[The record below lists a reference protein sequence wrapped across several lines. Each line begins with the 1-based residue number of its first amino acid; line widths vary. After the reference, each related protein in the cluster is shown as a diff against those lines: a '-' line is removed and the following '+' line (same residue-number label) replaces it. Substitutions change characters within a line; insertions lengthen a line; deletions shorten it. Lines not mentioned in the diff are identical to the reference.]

1 MCAGHLGITELDQD
15 HIQYMERLVN
25 RLFDL
30 RLFRSFKVK
39 TTPRWIVLLLDML
52 IVIACYIAT
61 VVAGIYSMHMVIP
74 PQTILLNG
82 FLVLA
87 VYFVVTYVSKS
98 YTCVIRLSVIEDLY
112 RIFMA
117 IVFSTLLLFGF
128 NVVKMA
134 LTGKP
139 FLKYWDILIIGA
151 LAFSIM
157 MIERLCIKYL
167 YMRMNSATEGR
178 KRVLV
183 LGTSFSSVFLAN
195 ALKGEIGGKYLPVGL
210 LSIKGGQDNPEI
222 NGFKVYK
229 FDPATMAEM
238 FEKNNIDALIFD
250 SKSNNLMSSGFAD
263 YFIKN
268 DIALLAMNQVAE
280 FEQDKDT
287 DKGISTFVKEVQI
300 EDLLGRDPIV
310 LNNPM
315 VSEQIKGSCVLIT
328 GACGSIGSEIVR
340 QVVNYGASKVV
351 LYDQAETPM
360 HDISLEMKSNPRA
373 HIELF
378 MGDVRN
384 RDRLEEA
391 FKKFRP
397 RYVFHAAAYKHVP
410 MMEINPTEAILAN
423 VMGTRNVA
431 DLSLKYDVYKFV
443 MISTDK
449 AVNPTN
455 VMGCTKRLAEI
466 YCQSLYYDAQR
477 MGKKTKFITTR
488 FGNVLGSNGSVIP
501 LFRKQIAAGGPVTVT
516 HKEII
521 RYFMTIPEACS
532 LVLEAGCMGN
542 GGEIYIFDMGEPVK
556 IYDLARRMISL
567 AGLKPDVDIKI
578 VEVGLRPGEKLYE
591 ELLNDKEKTT
601 ATVNKK
607 IMVAKVRTYNYKDV
621 CVNID
626 KIIALAA
633 QGDVHGM
640 IYAMKE
646 FVPEYKSQHSQYES
660 IDKEIEGLESSPL
673 QTETVN
679 PGQPTAE

>member
-1 MCAGHLGITELDQD
+1 
-15 HIQYMERLVN
+15 MEQLLN
-25 RLFDL
+25 KLMDL
-30 RLFRSFKVK
+30 RILRSFKVR
-39 TTPRWIVLLLDML
+39 TTPRWIILLLDMVIVL
-52 IVIACYIAT
+52 ISYAATVIADTYSLHIVTGPLNVLFVAAIVI
-61 VVAGIYSMHMVIP
+61 G
-74 PQTILLNG
+74 
-82 FLVLA
+82 
-87 VYFVVTYVSKS
+87 VYFVVSYISKS

-112 RIFMA
+112 RIFIA
-117 IVFSTLLLFGF
+117 VIIASVILCVINALWLVFAHAELIKFW
-128 NVVKMA
+128 N
-134 LTGKP
+134 
-139 FLKYWDILIIGA
+139 ILVIGA
-151 LAFSIM
+151 LSFSMM

-167 YMRMNSATEGR
+167 YMRMNNATEGR

-183 LGTSFSSVFLAN
+183 LGTTFNSVFLAN

-210 LSIKGGQDNPEI
+210 LSIKSNNTNSEI
-222 NGFKVYK
+222 NGLKIYH
-229 FDPATMAEM
+229 FDPKTTSDEFA
-238 FEKNNIDALIFD
+238 KNGIVGLIYDA
-250 SKSNNLMSSGFAD
+250 KSNNLMSSGFAD

-268 DIALLAMNQVAE
+268 DIALLAMNKVAE
-280 FEQDKDT
+280 FEQDDPKGQNE
-287 DKGISTFVKEVQI
+287 KGISTYIKEVQI

-310 LNNPM
+310 LNNPL
-315 VSEQIKGSCVLIT
+315 VSKHINGSCVLIT

-340 QVVNYGASKVV
+340 QVASYHASKII
-351 LYDQAETPM
+351 LFDQAETPM
-360 HDISLEMKSNPRA
+360 HDISLEMKKDYPDA
-373 HIELF
+373 DIELF

-384 RDRLEEA
+384 RERVEEA
-391 FKKFRP
+391 FNKFHP
-397 RYVFHAAAYKHVP
+397 SYVFHAAAYKHVP

-431 DLSLKYDVYKFV
+431 DLALKYGVYKFV

-466 YCQSLYYDAQR
+466 YCQSLFHDAQQK
-477 MGKKTKFITTR
+477 GKKTQFITTR

-556 IYDLARRMISL
+556 IYDMARRMISL

-578 VEVGLRPGEKLYE
+578 EEIGLRPGEKLYE

-607 IMVAKVRTYNYKDV
+607 IMVAKVKMYDYKDV
-621 CVNID
+621 CTHIN
-626 KIIALAA
+626 KIITFASK
-633 QGDVHGM
+633 GDVHEM
-640 IYAMKE
+640 VYAMKE
-646 FVPEYKSQHSQYES
+646 FVPEYKSMHSKFEA
-660 IDKEIEGLESSPL
+660 IDKEIENEGKPIAPNA
-673 QTETVN
+673 V
-679 PGQPTAE
+679 QPTAE

>member
-1 MCAGHLGITELDQD
+1 
-15 HIQYMERLVN
+15 MEQLLN
-25 RLFDL
+25 KLMDL
-30 RLFRSFKVK
+30 RILRSFKVR
-39 TTPRWIVLLLDML
+39 TTPRWIILLLDMVIVL
-52 IVIACYIAT
+52 ISYAATVIADTYSLHIVTGPLNVLFVAAIVI
-61 VVAGIYSMHMVIP
+61 G
-74 PQTILLNG
+74 
-82 FLVLA
+82 
-87 VYFVVTYVSKS
+87 VYFVVSYISKS

-112 RIFMA
+112 RIFIA
-117 IVFSTLLLFGF
+117 VIIASIILCVINALWLVFAHAELIKFW
-128 NVVKMA
+128 N
-134 LTGKP
+134 
-139 FLKYWDILIIGA
+139 ILVIGA
-151 LAFSIM
+151 LSFSMM

-167 YMRMNSATEGR
+167 YMRMNNATEGR

-183 LGTSFSSVFLAN
+183 LGTTFNSVFLAN

-210 LSIKGGQDNPEI
+210 LSIKSNNTNSEI
-222 NGFKVYK
+222 NGLKIYH
-229 FDPATMAEM
+229 FDPKTTSDEFA
-238 FEKNNIDALIFD
+238 KNGIVGLIYDA
-250 SKSNNLMSSGFAD
+250 KSNNLMSSGFAD

-268 DIALLAMNQVAE
+268 DIALLAMNKVAE
-280 FEQDKDT
+280 FEQDDPKGQNE
-287 DKGISTFVKEVQI
+287 KGISTYIKEVQI

-310 LNNPM
+310 LNNPL
-315 VSEQIKGSCVLIT
+315 VSKHINGSCVLIT

-340 QVVNYGASKVV
+340 QVASYHASKII
-351 LYDQAETPM
+351 LFDQAETPM
-360 HDISLEMKSNPRA
+360 HDISLEMKKDYPDA
-373 HIELF
+373 DIELF

-384 RDRLEEA
+384 RERVEEA
-391 FKKFRP
+391 FEKFHP
-397 RYVFHAAAYKHVP
+397 SYVFHAAAYKHVP

-431 DLSLKYDVYKFV
+431 DLALKYGVYKFV

-466 YCQSLYYDAQR
+466 YCQSLFHDAQQK
-477 MGKKTKFITTR
+477 GKKTQFITTR

-556 IYDLARRMISL
+556 IYDMARRMISL

-578 VEVGLRPGEKLYE
+578 EEIGLRPGEKLYE

-607 IMVAKVRTYNYKDV
+607 IMVAKVKMYDYKDV
-621 CVNID
+621 CTHID
-626 KIIALAA
+626 KIIAFASK
-633 QGDVHGM
+633 GDVHEM
-640 IYAMKE
+640 VYAMKE
-646 FVPEYKSQHSQYES
+646 FVPEYKSMHSKFEA
-660 IDKEIEGLESSPL
+660 IDKEIENEGKPIAPNA
-673 QTETVN
+673 V
-679 PGQPTAE
+679 QPTAE

>member
-1 MCAGHLGITELDQD
+1 M
-15 HIQYMERLVN
+15 
-25 RLFDL
+25 DL
-30 RLFRSFKVK
+30 RILRSFKVR
-39 TTPRWIVLLLDML
+39 TTPRWIILLLDMVIVL
-52 IVIACYIAT
+52 ISYAATVIADTYSLHIVTGPLNVLFVAAIVI
-61 VVAGIYSMHMVIP
+61 G
-74 PQTILLNG
+74 
-82 FLVLA
+82 
-87 VYFVVTYVSKS
+87 VYFVVSYISKS

-112 RIFMA
+112 RIFIA
-117 IVFSTLLLFGF
+117 VIIASVILCVINALWLVFAHAELIKFW
-128 NVVKMA
+128 N
-134 LTGKP
+134 
-139 FLKYWDILIIGA
+139 ILVIGA
-151 LAFSIM
+151 LSFSMM

-167 YMRMNSATEGR
+167 YMRMNNATEGR

-183 LGTSFSSVFLAN
+183 LGTTFNSVFLAN

-210 LSIKGGQDNPEI
+210 LSIKSNNTNSEI
-222 NGFKVYK
+222 NGLKIYH
-229 FDPATMAEM
+229 FDPKTTSDEFA
-238 FEKNNIDALIFD
+238 KNGIVGLIYDA
-250 SKSNNLMSSGFAD
+250 KSNNLMSSGFAD

-268 DIALLAMNQVAE
+268 DIALLAMNKVAE
-280 FEQDKDT
+280 FEQDDPKGQSE
-287 DKGISTFVKEVQI
+287 KGISTYIKEVQI

-310 LNNPM
+310 LNNPL
-315 VSEQIKGSCVLIT
+315 VSKHINGSCVLIT

-340 QVVNYGASKVV
+340 QVASYHASKII
-351 LYDQAETPM
+351 LFDQAETPM
-360 HDISLEMKSNPRA
+360 HDISLEMKKDYPEA
-373 HIELF
+373 DIELF

-384 RDRLEEA
+384 RERVEEA
-391 FKKFRP
+391 FEKFHP
-397 RYVFHAAAYKHVP
+397 SYVFHAAAYKHVP

-431 DLSLKYDVYKFV
+431 DLALKYGVYKFV

-466 YCQSLYYDAQR
+466 YCQSLFHDAQQK
-477 MGKKTKFITTR
+477 GKRTQFITTR

-556 IYDLARRMISL
+556 IYDMARRMISL

-578 VEVGLRPGEKLYE
+578 EEIGLRPGEKLYE

-607 IMVAKVRTYNYKDV
+607 IMVAKVKMYDYKDV
-621 CVNID
+621 CTHID
-626 KIIALAA
+626 KIITFASK
-633 QGDVHGM
+633 GDVHEM
-640 IYAMKE
+640 VYAMKE
-646 FVPEYKSQHSQYES
+646 FVPEYKSMHSKFEA
-660 IDKEIEGLESSPL
+660 IDKEIENEGKPIAPNA
-673 QTETVN
+673 V
-679 PGQPTAE
+679 QPTAE

>member
-1 MCAGHLGITELDQD
+1 M
-15 HIQYMERLVN
+15 
-25 RLFDL
+25 DL

-39 TTPRWIVLLLDML
+39 TTPRWIILLLDML
-52 IVIACYIAT
+52 IVMISFAAT
-61 VVAGIYSMHMVIP
+61 VLAGMFSVHTSAA
-74 PQTILLNG
+74 TILTNA
-82 FLVLA
+82 FIVFA
-87 VYFVVTYVSKS
+87 VYFAVTYISKS

-117 IVFSTLLLFGF
+117 IAFSTLVLFIL
-128 NVVKMA
+128 NVGKQMF
-134 LTGKP
+134 TGTT
-139 FLKYWDILIIGA
+139 FFKYWDILVIGA
-151 LAFSIM
+151 LSFSLM

-183 LGTSFSSVFLAN
+183 LGTSFNSVFLAN

-210 LSIKGGQDNPEI
+210 LSIKAGAENSEI
-222 NGFKVYK
+222 NGFKVYR
-229 FDPATMAEM
+229 FNPTTMSDLFASD
-238 FEKNNIDALIFD
+238 NIDALIFD
-250 SKSNNLMSSGFAD
+250 AKSNNLMSSGFAD
-263 YFIKN
+263 FFIKN
-268 DIALLAMNQVAE
+268 DIALLAMNKVAE
-280 FEQDKDT
+280 FEQDKDS
-287 DKGISTFVKEVQI
+287 DKNISTFIKEVQI

-310 LNNPM
+310 LNNPL
-315 VSEQIKGSCVLIT
+315 VSEHIKGSCVLIT

-340 QVVNYGASKVV
+340 QVANYGASKIV
-351 LYDQAETPM
+351 LFDQAETPM
-360 HDISLEMKSNPRA
+360 HDISLEMKKERPNA
-373 HIELF
+373 DIELF

-384 RDRLEEA
+384 RERVEEA
-391 FKKFRP
+391 FAKFRP

-431 DLSLKYDVYKFV
+431 DLALKYDVYKFV

-466 YCQSLYYDAQR
+466 YCQSLFFEAQHR
-477 MGKKTKFITTR
+477 GKKTQFITTR

-532 LVLEAGCMGN
+532 LVLEAGCMGS

-567 AGLKPDVDIKI
+567 AGLKPGVDIKI
-578 VEVGLRPGEKLYE
+578 EEIGLRPGEKLYE

-607 IMVAKVRTYNYKDV
+607 IMIAKVKIYDYQEV
-621 CVNID
+621 CAHLDNII
-626 KIIALAA
+626 KLASA
-633 QGDVHGM
+633 GDVHGM

-646 FVPEYKSQHSQYES
+646 FVPEYKSQHSRFEA
-660 IDKEIEGLESSPL
+660 IDKEIEGEDKPTYPAATQL
-673 QTETVN
+673 
-679 PGQPTAE
+679 TAE

>member
-1 MCAGHLGITELDQD
+1 
-15 HIQYMERLVN
+15 MERIINKL
-25 RLFDL
+25 LDL

-39 TTPRWIVLLLDML
+39 TTPRWIILLLDML
-52 IVIACYIAT
+52 IVMVSYVST
-61 VVAGIYSMHMVIP
+61 VVADIYSLHQVPTPMS
-74 PQTILLNG
+74 ILVNG
-82 FLVLA
+82 FIILA
-87 VYFVVTYVSKS
+87 VYFVISYISRS

-112 RIFMA
+112 RIFML
-117 IVFSTLLLFGF
+117 IVFSTILLVGINAVHL
-128 NVVKMA
+128 A
-134 LTGKP
+134 LWGTMMMK
-139 FLKYWDILIIGA
+139 FWNILVIGA
-151 LAFSIM
+151 LSFSMM

-167 YMRMNSATEGR
+167 YMRMTSSTEGR

-183 LGTSFSSVFLAN
+183 LGTSFASVFLAN
-195 ALKGEIGGKYLPVGL
+195 ALKGEVGGKYLPVGL
-210 LSIKGGQDNPEI
+210 LSLKAGDETSEL

-229 FDPATMAEM
+229 FDPTTMSEV
-238 FEKNNIDALIFD
+238 FNSKNIDALIFD
-250 SKSNNLMSSGFAD
+250 SRSNYLMNSGFAD

-268 DIALLAMNQVAE
+268 DIALLAMNRVAE
-280 FEQDKDT
+280 FEQDSESNDDK
-287 DKGISTFVKEVQI
+287 KGISTYVKEVQI

-310 LNNPM
+310 LNNPL
-315 VSEQIKGSCVLIT
+315 VSAHIKGSCVLIT

-340 QVVNYGASKVV
+340 QVSNYGASKIV
-351 LYDQAETPM
+351 LFDQAETPM
-360 HDISLEMKSNPRA
+360 HDISIEMKKDYPKA

-378 MGDVRN
+378 IGDVRN
-384 RDRLEEA
+384 RERVEEA
-391 FKKFRP
+391 FAKFRP

-431 DLSLKYDVYKFV
+431 DLALKYNVYKFV

-466 YCQSLYYDAQR
+466 YCQSLFFYAQKQ
-477 MGKKTKFITTR
+477 GKKTQFITTR

-532 LVLEAGCMGN
+532 LVLEAGCMGS
-542 GGEIYIFDMGEPVK
+542 GGEIYIFDMGAPVK

-578 VEVGLRPGEKLYE
+578 TEIGLRPGEKLFE

-607 IMVAKVRTYNYKDV
+607 IMIAKVKTYDYTDV
-621 CVNID
+621 CANID
-626 KIIALAA
+626 QIIELAGK
-633 QGDVHGM
+633 GDVHAM
-640 IYAMKE
+640 VFAMKK
-646 FVPEYKSQHSQYES
+646 FVPEYKSQQSKFES
-660 IDKEIEGLESSPL
+660 IDKEIEQSDMAQVPSAPDKL
-673 QTETVN
+673 
-679 PGQPTAE
+679 QPTAE